1 MANET
6 SDERVTLVS
15 SDGFEFIVDQEVAMV
30 SGKNFVEKKTI
41 IIFLKKIFTF
51 FKKNLKTFFLFIIH
65 CFSIHFQFSFDFL

>member
-51 FKKNLKTFFLFIIH
+51 FFFNF
-65 CFSIHFQFSFDFL
+65 